1 MNGNENSL
9 DDFDS
14 NVVRSVIVH
23 GIALTRVT
31 NPYFSAFASYEAK
44 KTGAIPSCLRRKSLS
59 MRLQQTEAAQYFC
72 AESSLIKPNLTAF
85 NSVEVSLFVLIVV
98 L

>member
-1 MNGNENSL
+1 MSGNENSL

-14 NVVRSVIVH
+14 SVTRSVIVR

-72 AESSLIKPNLTAF
+72 AEASHIKPNYLPL
-85 NSVEVSLFVLIVV
+85 NSVEVRFK
-98 L
+98 